1 MIIEQT
7 ISAYEHFTALA
18 QIIVISDNAP
28 KIAWNGLQAYKKL
41 LNLEQRMHRIAEME
55 CNGEGDQARHDKN
68 WSALKEQVK
77 ALILPQFH
85 VFLHFN
91 GDPRGYVLKID
102 PKDLKI
108 GGDMEKIL
116 HGMHRDFG
124 GYYILAPD
132 F

>member
-1 MIIEQT
+1 MKLDNAINATQ
-7 ISAYEHFTALA
+7 HFQALA
-18 QIIVISDNAP
+18 NIATIPDNAP

-41 LNLEQRMHRIAEME
+41 LRIEQRMHRIAEME
-55 CNGEGDQARHDKN
+55 CNGDGDADKLDARWEALRKQA
-68 WSALKEQVK
+68 K

-102 PKDLKI
+102 PKDLRV

-116 HGMHRDFG
+116 RGMHQDFG